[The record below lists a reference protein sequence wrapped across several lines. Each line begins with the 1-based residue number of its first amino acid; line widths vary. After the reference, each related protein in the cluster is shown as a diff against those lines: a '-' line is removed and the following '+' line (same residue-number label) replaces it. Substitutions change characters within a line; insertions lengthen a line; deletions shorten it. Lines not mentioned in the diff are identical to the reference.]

1 MNANQP
7 LRSEKSSPA
16 ARPGLTR
23 VDAAMVSGLPSP
35 DSDAARAWLENAL
48 ANLQKQDPRPD
59 IDLGGI
65 EERLRQLEARPVAG
79 ADPWDAIAALTKRV
93 SSLEAELAAAL
104 ARVPEPAPVLNL
116 DPLDPANWRD
126 VPTAQAALLVMV
138 TEEAAKRCG
147 QSVTLYEEMVR
158 LDALGASRTADEDLR
173 LMQHQGW
180 AKERAAV
187 ELARLAHNGR
197 ISRLESVEDAVAYP
211 WRDNWPILK

>member
-1 MNANQP
+1 MSPKP
-7 LRSEKSSPA
+7 LRA
-16 ARPGLTR
+16 I
-23 VDAAMVSGLPSP
+23 DAAMILGLPDSP
-35 DSDAARAWLENAL
+35 ENLEWVRQAIAA
-48 ANLQKQDPRPD
+48 LQAQDPRPD
-59 IDLGGI
+59 VDLGGI
-65 EERLRQLEARPVAG
+65 EERLRALEARPGPG

-126 VPTAQAALLVMV
+126 VPTAQAALLVLV
-138 TEEAAKRCG
+138 TEEAARRCG

-158 LDALGASRTADEDLR
+158 LDALGPSRTADEDLR
-173 LMQHQGW
+173 LLQHQGW
-180 AKERAAV
+180 AKERASV